1 MHLEARDSSDKRLA
15 SFVDSQVCTF
25 SHAVTPDHVITVV
38 RKLLAWTEPRKLA
51 DDTISLHDYLGALA
65 IGNNP
70 FATTNKISLGRTIVN
85 RNEIDKRKRPIW
97 RGFQVGNIG
106 HFFDRPMDLGYF
118 AKSEVHVPFGFISV
132 NVMETPVVISFA
144 GSDNSA

>member
-1 MHLEARDSSDKRLA
+1 MEPEGRDLSDKRVG

-70 FATTNKISLGRTIVN
+70 FATTNKNSLGRTIVN
-85 RNEIDKRKRPIW
+85 RNEIDKRKGPIW
-97 RGFQVGNIG
+97 RCFQGGNIG
-106 HFFDRPMDLGYF
+106 HFVDRHMDVG
-118 AKSEVHVPFGFISV
+118 
-132 NVMETPVVISFA
+132 
-144 GSDNSA
+144 

>member
-1 MHLEARDSSDKRLA
+1 MEPEARDSSDKRLA
-15 SFVDSQVCTF
+15 CVVACQVCTF
-25 SHAVTPDHVITVV
+25 SHGVTREHVITVV

-70 FATTNKISLGRTIVN
+70 FATTNKNSLGRTIVN

-97 RGFQVGNIG
+97 RRFQSGNID
-106 HFFDRPMDLGYF
+106 HFIDRHID
-118 AKSEVHVPFGFISV
+118 
-132 NVMETPVVISFA
+132 A
-144 GSDNSA
+144 G